1 MLYVYQGSE
10 YASDLNS
17 YLISMTNLLWENE
30 KEAAS

>member
-10 YASDLNS
+10 YASDLNY